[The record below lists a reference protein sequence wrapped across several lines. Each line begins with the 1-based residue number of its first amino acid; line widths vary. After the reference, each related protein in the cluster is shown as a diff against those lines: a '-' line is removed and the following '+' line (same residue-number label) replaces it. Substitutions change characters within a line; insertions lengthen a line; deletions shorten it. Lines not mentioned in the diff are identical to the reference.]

1 MMLERLTGGSMH
13 RGLYHAGFPPFCG
26 LRLGSAGFRCSFSQI
41 ANLYYA
47 RISKCGHGA
56 ILRLFLLVGCGNF
69 IHTYAR
75 DCMLL

>member
-1 MMLERLTGGSMH
+1 MDKSMMLERLTGGSMH

-26 LRLGSAGFRCSFSQI
+26 LRFGSTGFRCSFSQI
-41 ANLYYA
+41 ANLY
-47 RISKCGHGA
+47 GHGA